1 MTIPPSEYGEKEI
14 NMLRG
19 DSVELLSKAMN
30 EMEITAI
37 GQLSPWRVKQ
47 MNKDTVCDLLHKA
60 LRYLEEFTGV
70 VSTDYK
76 MASNSVKHQMFETQE
91 TIIKLQSELLA
102 CKNEQLESLQTSV
115 KSSVGESV
123 KAEFQSYSS
132 VLQANCPESQ
142 KPVSSEMIKKAVK
155 TVVQEEDRNKNLMIF
170 GLSEQDNEE
179 LSTVVSEVFSAI
191 GEKPRIEA
199 SRVGKLKPGKAVR
212 PVKVTAASATIVNQI
227 LAKSRNLRATEKFKT
242 VFISPDRSPEQRA
255 KQRELVRDMKRLVTE
270 QPDKLHFIRNGAIK
284 STDKTNKTAE

>member
-1 MTIPPSEYGEKEI
+1 MI
-14 NMLRG
+14 
-19 DSVELLSKAMN
+19 LS
-30 EMEITAI
+30 
-37 GQLSPWRVKQ
+37 LSCRESSPENVGTNISKFRK
-47 MNKDTVCDLLHKA
+47 MDLLPF
-60 LRYLEEFTGV
+60 LRERQFTGV

-199 SRVGKLKPGKAVR
+199 S
-212 PVKVTAASATIVNQI
+212 
-227 LAKSRNLRATEKFKT
+227 
-242 VFISPDRSPEQRA
+242 
-255 KQRELVRDMKRLVTE
+255 
-270 QPDKLHFIRNGAIK
+270 
-284 STDKTNKTAE
+284 

>member
-1 MTIPPSEYGEKEI
+1 MFI
-14 NMLRG
+14 
-19 DSVELLSKAMN
+19 LL
-30 EMEITAI
+30 
-37 GQLSPWRVKQ
+37 V
-47 MNKDTVCDLLHKA
+47 
-60 LRYLEEFTGV
+60 
-70 VSTDYK
+70 
-76 MASNSVKHQMFETQE
+76 
-91 TIIKLQSELLA
+91 

-155 TVVQEEDRNKNLMIF
+155 TVVQEEDRNKSLMIF